1 MFKPR
6 KYVNRARFDG
16 IEIELVVGLDGDGEF
31 FGRILVSSPLL
42 AALNAEGGILFNR
55 DDR

>member
-31 FGRILVSSPLL
+31 FGRILMSSPLL

>member
-16 IEIELVVGLDGDGEF
+16 IELVVGLDGDGEF